1 MTTEAILETIYNYY
15 PKNISS
21 EDVDAYDTSIEFQ
34 SRLRKCREAKQCNEN
49 WEKLKQEAGSYIFEE
64 YGENIYDYSVLGSEP
79 CYSASIGLGN
89 SQEPL
94 VISILI
100 SVIVPLWTYRI
111 IDIESIHYKHRNEK
125 EEKIIVRLKA
135 LIEKY
140 FPSYEFIDKN
150 QHQVVIPDIDTIF
163 RSNPTI
169 LNAIFKED
177 LN

>member
-1 MTTEAILETIYNYY
+1 MTTEAILDVIYNYY
-15 PKNISS
+15 PKNISLD
-21 EDVDAYDTSIEFQ
+21 DVEAYDTSIEFQ
-34 SRLRKCREAKQCNEN
+34 NRLRKCREAKQYNDN
-49 WEKLKQEAGSYIFEE
+49 WEELKQDLDLYIFKE

-79 CYSASIGLGN
+79 CYSASIGLGS

-111 IDIESIHYKHRNEK
+111 IDFESIHYKYRYER
-125 EEKIIVRLKA
+125 EEKIIVRLKT

-140 FPSYEFIDKN
+140 FPSYDFIDEN
-150 QHQVVIPDIDTIF
+150 QHQVVIPDVDTIF